1 LFGFG
6 TKSGLVPFH
15 IWLPE
20 AHPAALSHVS
30 ALMTAVLTGNGM
42 CAEEWDGFIL

>member
-6 TKSGLVPFH
+6 TKAGLVPFH

-20 AHPAALSHVS
+20 AHLTAPSHVS
-30 ALMTAVLTGNGM
+30 ALLIHPLTFTAS
-42 CAEEWDGFIL
+42 AKR